1 MHFTKAFSSILFNE
15 DGVSNV
21 TFSSDEHSL
30 NALFPMFV
38 TEKRTCIS
46 INEEQN
52 TKEPFSIC
60 FTDEGMLI
68 SESEEQSINEK
79 LGVDSIKD
87 SITTFIKDENLT
99 KLEILNWVNNEN
111 PLKEPCPIEAT
122 VEEMVSLVSE

>member
-38 TEKRTCIS
+38 TEKRMCIS